1 MEAEPGGAV
10 GISAPRVLIAD
21 DQVAVIEALRMLL
34 KGDGYQTD
42 GVSSPGEILAA
53 LESKDFD
60 VILMDLNY
68 ARDTTSGAEGL
79 DLLSRIRVLDRT
91 LPVVVMTAWGSM
103 DLAIKAMQRGAS
115 DFITKPWENA
125 RVLASLRSQV
135 ERRRALRRRQQA
147 QQMEEMEAQEVQRGL
162 MLRKTPQIRG
172 CEISAAW
179 RPARFVGGDYLD
191 VMKFDEHRAGLCI
204 ADVAGKGLPAALLM
218 SNLQAAVK
226 ALASNTVAPRDLCE
240 KLNQIV
246 CGNVSAGKF
255 ITFFYALL
263 DTARKRLIYSNAGHN
278 PPILLHREGAPVRL
292 DQGGVVLGE
301 FGDGAYDQGEVEL
314 RSGDRLLF
322 FTDGITEA
330 ENSQG
335 EEFGEARLIEILVNH
350 RHLTAVELQKRLMT
364 GVSEY
369 CDHNFRDDATLIA
382 LCVA

>member
-1 MEAEPGGAV
+1 MEAELGGALGV
-10 GISAPRVLIAD
+10 SPPRVLIAD
-21 DQVAVIEALRMLL
+21 DQVPVIEALRLLL

-60 VILMDLNY
+60 AILMDLNY

-91 LPVVVMTAWGSM
+91 LPVIVMTAWGSM
-103 DLAIKAMQRGAS
+103 ELVIKAMQRGAS

-147 QQMEEMEAQEVQRGL
+147 QQREEWEAQEVQRGL

-191 VMKFDEHRAGLCI
+191 VMKFGEGRAGLCI

-226 ALASNTVAPRDLCE
+226 ALASDTVAPGDLCG
-240 KLNQIV
+240 KLNRII
-246 CGNVSAGKF
+246 CGNVSTGRF

-263 DTARKRLIYSNAGHN
+263 DTDGKRLIYSNAGHN
-278 PPILLHREGAPVRL
+278 PPILLRREGVLVRL

-301 FGDGAYDQGEVEL
+301 FGDGAYEQGEVGL
-314 RSGDRLLF
+314 HSGDRLLF

-335 EEFGEARLIEILVNH
+335 EEFGEERLVDILVNN
-350 RHLTAVELQKRLMT
+350 RHLNAVELQKKLMA

-369 CDHNFRDDATLIA
+369 CGHKFRDDATLIV

>member
-1 MEAEPGGAV
+1 MEAEPGGGV
-10 GISAPRVLIAD
+10 GVSPPRVLIAD
-21 DQVAVIEALRMLL
+21 DQVPVIEALRMLL
-34 KGDGYQTD
+34 KGDGYQTE

-91 LPVVVMTAWGSM
+91 LPVIVMTAWGSM
-103 DLAIKAMQRGAS
+103 ELVIKAMQRGAS

-135 ERRRALRRRQQA
+135 ERRRALRRRQQDE
-147 QQMEEMEAQEVQRGL
+147 QREMLEAQEVQRGL

-191 VMKFDEHRAGLCI
+191 VMKFGENRAGFCI

-218 SNLQAAVK
+218 SNLQAAIK
-226 ALASNTVAPRDLCE
+226 ALASDTVAPRDLCG
-240 KLNQIV
+240 KLNRII
-246 CGNVSAGKF
+246 CENVSAGRF

-263 DTARKRLIYSNAGHN
+263 DTDGKRMIYSNAGHN
-278 PPILLHREGAPVRL
+278 PPILLRRDGVLVRL

-301 FGDGAYDQGEVEL
+301 FGDSAYAQGEVGL
-314 RSGDRLLF
+314 HSGDRLLF

-335 EEFGEARLIEILVNH
+335 EEFGEERLIDILVNN
-350 RHLTAVELQKRLMT
+350 RHLNAVELQKRLIA

-369 CDHNFRDDATLIA
+369 CDHKFRDDATLIV
-382 LCVA
+382 LSVA